1 MKFNLWFKTNS
12 IKVLIVKFRQLQQ
25 YSTTMLS
32 FLKVD
37 FALKERLNLTKT
49 QSKWKRKD
57 DHERD
62 YMM

>member
-1 MKFNLWFKTNS
+1 
-12 IKVLIVKFRQLQQ
+12 
-25 YSTTMLS
+25 MLS

-37 FALKERLNLTKT
+37 FALKEMLNLTKT